1 MMKFVKQSYYDRVNK
16 IIDGLVLEN
25 PTDNQII
32 KNRFLYEVLLYEQKR
47 DKTKKYYNGF
57 RFTVTIG
64 SILLPAILSVGQ
76 MDPEKLPDNFDDFMY
91 WTSWIVSLSVT
102 ACNGFV
108 QLFSL
113 DKNYYT
119 YSMVTEQLKTEGW
132 QYFQLSGKYRE
143 SEDHIESF
151 KPFCY
156 SIENIKKKQIEIEFS
171 GGKAGD
177 KKKFDFKRELGKEV
191 PEQYQS
197 QEQQRQRQKQT
208 NDTPRSDE
216 SGLNFSN
223 FNPTGIASTILKEA
237 TTTGIKTVIREL
249 QPEPEPEPEPV
260 VLPSRDIKGEP

>member
-1 MMKFVKQSYYDRVNK
+1 MMKFVKQNYYDRVNK
-16 IIDGLVLEN
+16 IIDGLKLKY

-76 MDPEKLPDNFDDFMY
+76 MDPEKLPENFDDFMY

-132 QYFQLSGKYRE
+132 QYFQLSGKYRD
-143 SEDHIESF
+143 SKNHIQSF

-177 KKKFDFKRELGKEV
+177 KKKFDFKREMGKQV

-197 QEQQRQRQKQT
+197 EEQRLQT
-208 NDTPRSDE
+208 NDTPRSDT
-216 SGLNFSN
+216 SGLNFSV
-223 FNPTGIASTILKEA
+223 NPKDIVTGLVQQAGTSAIE
-237 TTTGIKTVIREL
+237 TVIREIN
-249 QPEPEPEPEPV
+249 PDSEPEPQPV
-260 VLPSRDIKGEP
+260 VLPKRDVKDEL

>member
-1 MMKFVKQSYYDRVNK
+1 M
-16 IIDGLVLEN
+16 
-25 PTDNQII
+25 
-32 KNRFLYEVLLYEQKR
+32 YEQKR

-151 KPFCY
+151 KPF
-156 SIENIKKKQIEIEFS
+156 
-171 GGKAGD
+171 
-177 KKKFDFKRELGKEV
+177 L
-191 PEQYQS
+191 
-197 QEQQRQRQKQT
+197 
-208 NDTPRSDE
+208 
-216 SGLNFSN
+216 L
-223 FNPTGIASTILKEA
+223 FN
-237 TTTGIKTVIREL
+237 
-249 QPEPEPEPEPV
+249 
-260 VLPSRDIKGEP
+260 

>member
-16 IIDGLVLEN
+16 IIDGLKLKY

-64 SILLPAILSVGQ
+64 SILLPAILSIGQ
-76 MDPEKLPDNFDDFMY
+76 MDPDKLPENFDDFMY
-91 WTSWIVSLSVT
+91 WASWIISLSVT
-102 ACNGFV
+102 ASNGFV

-132 QYFQLSGKYRE
+132 QYFQLSGKYRD
-143 SEDHIESF
+143 SDDHIESF

-177 KKKFDFKRELGKEV
+177 KKKFDFKKELSKEV

-197 QEQQRQRQKQT
+197 QEQRNLRPKS
-208 NDTPRSDE
+208 DTPRSDE

-223 FNPTGIASTILKEA
+223 FNPTGIASTIVKEA
-237 TTTGIKTVIREL
+237 AATGIKTVIQEL
-249 QPEPEPEPEPV
+249 QPEPEPV
-260 VLPSRDIKGEP
+260 TLPKRDPNDEL

>member
-1 MMKFVKQSYYDRVNK
+1 MMKFVKQTYYDRVNK
-16 IIDGLVLEN
+16 IIDGLVLEH

-91 WTSWIVSLSVT
+91 WASWIISLSVT

-177 KKKFDFKRELGKEV
+177 KKKFDIKKELGKELSDKYKTE
-191 PEQYQS
+191 EQKKEEE
-197 QEQQRQRQKQT
+197 EQRKKEEQGQT
-208 NDTPRSDE
+208 SSTKKNIKTKKHDVKDE
-216 SGLNFSN
+216 S
-223 FNPTGIASTILKEA
+223 I
-237 TTTGIKTVIREL
+237 
-249 QPEPEPEPEPV
+249 PE
-260 VLPSRDIKGEP
+260 GESLDLI